1 METVIA
7 LSETFGKLHKSPRMI
22 NDRVPE
28 VLAEK
33 KEKKCSYYD
42 GLLLKINDSM
52 T

>member
-7 LSETFGKLHKSPRMI
+7 LSETFGKSHKSPRMI

-33 KEKKCSYYD
+33 KKRNVVTMMDYS
-42 GLLLKINDSM
+42 
-52 T
+52 